1 MSLDTYMKR
10 KDVSRYHT
18 AQSDDVVLMLS
29 PTLGTWAQSISI
41 TAKRF
46 LFWTT
51 LAVNAVPIHAHAPG
65 VA

>member
-1 MSLDTYMKR
+1 MSLDTYLKR
-10 KDVSRYHT
+10 KDLSRYHT
-18 AQSDDVVLMLS
+18 AESDDVVLMLS
-29 PTLGTWAQSISI
+29 QTLGTWAQSISI

-51 LAVNAVPIHAHAPG
+51 LAVDTVPIHSHAPG